1 MLILK
6 ACTFY
11 SLAPPP
17 LPQKNP
23 STENDSFLWNL
34 FIWIHQSKD
43 GKIVYLDVKRSNCQ
57 EQYEGYFML
66 SVECPHLLL
75 SKVNWLFCLLT
86 HMYRCYRGEHCNNVQ
101 TWSIKCSWNLHCR
114 FCSILCIT
122 RQETKFI
129 GSISSTFSG
138 RFGKRLYWRCLN

>member
-1 MLILK
+1 M
-6 ACTFY
+6 
-11 SLAPPP
+11 
-17 LPQKNP
+17 
-23 STENDSFLWNL
+23 
-34 FIWIHQSKD
+34 
-43 GKIVYLDVKRSNCQ
+43 YLDVKRSNCQ
-57 EQYEGYFML
+57 EHYEGYFML
-66 SVECPHLLL
+66 SVECTHLLL

-138 RFGKRLYWRCLN
+138 RFGKRLYWRCLKVIPWNSINITLSFIMYHFTPASDMY